1 MALLCREG
9 VKIVLQE
16 SVETLVTTD
25 KQQMKTVG
33 LWGTRGSRPRVVWIQ
48 GPASSV
54 GHKVISFEIT
64 ESNFGGKIR
73 INATVFK
80 KVD

>member
-33 LWGTRGSRPRVVWIQ
+33 LWGTRGSRQRVV
-48 GPASSV
+48 
-54 GHKVISFEIT
+54 
-64 ESNFGGKIR
+64 
-73 INATVFK
+73 
-80 KVD
+80 